1 VEGEGRVVK
10 IASMRGKLDSLLFCS
25 GEGANMSR
33 CVSSNDE
40 LSIRGDKVGSALI
53 G

>member
-1 VEGEGRVVK
+1 MVK
-10 IASMRGKLDSLLFCS
+10 IASMRGRLDSVLFCS
-25 GEGANMSR
+25 GEGANMFR

-40 LSIRGDKVGSALI
+40 LSMIGDKVGSALI

>member
-1 VEGEGRVVK
+1 MEGEGRVVN
-10 IASMRGKLDSLLFCS
+10 IARMRGKLDSVFCS
-25 GEGANMSR
+25 REGANMSR

-40 LSIRGDKVGSALI
+40 LSMRGDKVGSALI